1 MRLPKTAYIVTDIAI
16 TGSDKRKNITKCD
29 HTFDILDKHA
39 RKVKYVL
46 NNGANISIRIDVSF
60 RISANNL

>member
-16 TGSDKRKNITKCD
+16 TGSDKKILPNVII
-29 HTFDILDKHA
+29 TFDILDKHA

-60 RISANNL
+60 SISANNL